1 MLELLFG
8 QVFEAIY
15 FALFMIF
22 SKRIKTRKCL
32 FIGLMIVEYLLLKTF
47 LHYTVWFQISYT
59 FITYIILKIL
69 YKEKAQVTD
78 IFTFAIGSFL
88 LIIST
93 VPLYFIIYN
102 ITQNFIVF
110 AIIARIILI
119 CWLFAFRNK
128 LSNIQK
134 VYKKIWNRNDKIKK
148 KIKTTTFRCI
158 NVVIF
163 NIMFY
168 IINIIMLYCIYV
180 NNK

>member
-93 VPLYFIIYN
+93 VPLYFII
-102 ITQNFIVF
+102 FH
-110 AIIARIILI
+110 R
-119 CWLFAFRNK
+119 R
-128 LSNIQK
+128 
-134 VYKKIWNRNDKIKK
+134 
-148 KIKTTTFRCI
+148 TTAK
-158 NVVIF
+158 
-163 NIMFY
+163 MH
-168 IINIIMLYCIYV
+168 
-180 NNK
+180 